1 MKQEHAGGCSM
12 QGGVGEPDVNEGRL
26 EARMNAP
33 RAGRRLCFVPKPTYC
48 NTSYNKCSRN
58 VGFVFNEI
66 NVGESS

>member
-1 MKQEHAGGCSM
+1 M
-12 QGGVGEPDVNEGRL
+12 QGGVQEPMNEGRL
-26 EARMNAP
+26 EGRMNTL
-33 RAGRRLCFVPKPTYC
+33 RAGLCFIPKPTYC